1 MDAKK
6 AAASVTGWLDRQG
19 IEYDPPVHARASH
32 VRVSIRYNGKS
43 RFVTLSLSA
52 SDKRAAQNQIRDVKR
67 ELRNMGWTPEDQG
80 GDVD

>member
-1 MDAKK
+1 MDAKR

-32 VRVSIRYNGKS
+32 VRVSIRYNGQT

-67 ELRNMGWTPEDQG
+67 ELRNMGWAPKDQG
-80 GDVD
+80 GGVD